1 MAKIIGLPKLSPT
14 MDEGVLVAWIKKE
27 GDSLEVDELIAEVE
41 TDKATVEFR
50 SFDRGVLLKILA
62 PEGSTLKLD
71 EPVAIIGKEG
81 EDISELLKELE
92 SRAGRAS
99 EESAAQAQGETGI
112 RPGSQD
118 NAEGI
123 SGGAASEPSAAIY
136 RGEGG
141 ERVLASPLVRKMA
154 RERSIDLA
162 TVGGSGPRGRI
173 IKRDLEGLDAR
184 ASAPSTSGMR
194 LPPEELK
201 ASPMRKTI
209 ARRLTQAKQE
219 VPHFYLVIDVDAE
232 GLVEARAKINSMLE
246 EDGVKI
252 SYNDLVVKAAALAL
266 RQVPEVNS
274 SFAGDTILRHR
285 VVDMSIAV
293 AIPDGLVTPVLRDAD
308 KLSLQEINRAIGEL
322 AAKARD
328 RKLRPEEMSGG
339 TFSISNLGMFG
350 IDEFSAVIN
359 PPEGAILA
367 VSALRDEA
375 VIRHGMVS
383 PGKKMK
389 LTLSCDHRVIDG
401 AVGAEYM
408 RVLRQLLEEPIRLLA
423 V

>member
-27 GDSLEVDELIAEVE
+27 GDTLEVDELIAEVE

-81 EDISELLKELE
+81 EDISELL
-92 SRAGRAS
+92 
-99 EESAAQAQGETGI
+99 EEVERRKG
-112 RPGSQD
+112 
-118 NAEGI
+118 
-123 SGGAASEPSAAIY
+123 
-136 RGEGG
+136 GG
-141 ERVLASPLVRKMA
+141 EAEASAEKPQEQAPQKDEGASAERGRDEPREERATGGRILASPLVRKLA
-154 RERSIDLA
+154 RERSIDLGS
-162 TVGGSGPRGRI
+162 VDGSGPRGRI
-173 IKRDLEGLDAR
+173 IKRDLEGLEAR
-184 ASAPSTSGMR
+184 GPAPSVSGER
-194 LPPEELK
+194 LPPEEIP

-209 ARRLTQAKQE
+209 ARRLTQSKQE

-232 GLVEARAKINSMLE
+232 GLVDARTKINAMLE
-246 EDGVKI
+246 KDGVKI

-266 RQVPEVNS
+266 RQVPAVNA
-274 SFAGDTILRHR
+274 SFAGDKILRHR
-285 VVDMSIAV
+285 VVDISIAV
-293 AIPDGLVTPVLRDAD
+293 AIDDGLLTPVLRDAD
-308 KLSLQEINRAIGEL
+308 KRSLADINQEISEL

-339 TFSISNLGMFG
+339 TFSISNLGMYG
-350 IDEFSAVIN
+350 INEFSAVIN

-367 VSALRDEA
+367 VSALRDEP

-408 RVLRQLLEEPIRLLA
+408 RVLQGLLEEPIRLLA
-423 V
+423 L

>member
-27 GDSLEVDELIAEVE
+27 GDALEVDELIAEVE

-81 EDISELLKELE
+81 EDISELL
-92 SRAGRAS
+92 
-99 EESAAQAQGETGI
+99 EEVERRKG
-112 RPGSQD
+112 
-118 NAEGI
+118 
-123 SGGAASEPSAAIY
+123 
-136 RGEGG
+136 GG
-141 ERVLASPLVRKMA
+141 EAEASAEKPQEQAPQKDEGASAERGRDEPREERATGGRILASPLVRKLA
-154 RERSIDLA
+154 RERSIDLGS
-162 TVGGSGPRGRI
+162 VDGSGPRGRI
-173 IKRDLEGLDAR
+173 IKRDLEGLEAR
-184 ASAPSTSGMR
+184 GPAPSVSGER
-194 LPPEELK
+194 LPPEEIP

-209 ARRLTQAKQE
+209 ARRLTQSKQE

-232 GLVEARAKINSMLE
+232 GLVDARTKINAMLE
-246 EDGVKI
+246 KDGVKI

-266 RQVPEVNS
+266 RQVPAVNA
-274 SFAGDTILRHR
+274 SFAGDKILRHR
-285 VVDMSIAV
+285 VVDISIAV
-293 AIPDGLVTPVLRDAD
+293 AIEDGLLTPVLRDAD
-308 KLSLQEINRAIGEL
+308 KRSLADINQEISEL

-339 TFSISNLGMFG
+339 TFSISNLGMYG
-350 IDEFSAVIN
+350 INEFSAVIN

-367 VSALRDEA
+367 VSALRDEP

-408 RVLRQLLEEPIRLLA
+408 RVLQGLLEEPIRLLA
-423 V
+423 L

>member
-14 MDEGVLVAWIKKE
+14 MEEGVLVAWIKKE
-27 GDSLEVDELIAEVE
+27 GDRVEVDELVAEVE

-81 EDISELLKELE
+81 EDISELLKEIDARGSAE
-92 SRAGRAS
+92 GARADATA
-99 EESAAQAQGETGI
+99 ESAERLSKAETTPDSKGDGGAVQEED
-112 RPGSQD
+112 GSGD
-118 NAEGI
+118 
-123 SGGAASEPSAAIY
+123 SGGRI
-136 RGEGG
+136 
-141 ERVLASPLVRKMA
+141 LASPLVRRIA
-154 RERSIDLA
+154 RERSIDLS
-162 TVGGSGPRGRI
+162 TVEGTGPRGRI
-173 IKRDLEGLDAR
+173 IKRDLEKIAERGE
-184 ASAPSTSGMR
+184 APRGER
-194 LPPEELK
+194 LPPAEIR
-201 ASPMRKTI
+201 ASSMRKTI
-209 ARRLTQAKQE
+209 ARRLTEAKRE
-219 VPHFYLVIDVDAE
+219 IPHFYLVIDVDAE
-232 GLVEARAKINSMLE
+232 GMVEARTKINEMLASE
-246 EDGVKI
+246 GVKV

-266 RQVPEVNS
+266 RRVSEVNAS
-274 SFAGDTILRHR
+274 YAGDVILRHR
-285 VVDMSIAV
+285 VVDISIAV
-293 AIPDGLVTPVLRDAD
+293 AIPDGLVTPVVRDAD
-308 KLSLQEINRAIGEL
+308 KLSLAEIHRQIAEL
-322 AAKARD
+322 AEKAREK
-328 RKLRPEEMSGG
+328 KLKPEEMSGG
-339 TFSISNLGMFG
+339 TFSVSNLGMYG

-367 VSALRDEA
+367 VSALRDEP

-408 RVLRQLLEEPIRLLA
+408 RVLRELLEEPIRLLA

>member
-27 GDSLEVDELIAEVE
+27 GDTLEVDELIAEVE

-81 EDISELLKELE
+81 EDISELL
-92 SRAGRAS
+92 
-99 EESAAQAQGETGI
+99 EEVERRKG
-112 RPGSQD
+112 
-118 NAEGI
+118 
-123 SGGAASEPSAAIY
+123 
-136 RGEGG
+136 GG
-141 ERVLASPLVRKMA
+141 EAEASAEKPQEQAPQKDEGASAERGRDEPREERATGGRILASPLVRKLA
-154 RERSIDLA
+154 RERSIDLGS
-162 TVGGSGPRGRI
+162 VDGSGPRGRI
-173 IKRDLEGLDAR
+173 IKRDLEGLEAR
-184 ASAPSTSGMR
+184 GPAPSVSGER
-194 LPPEELK
+194 LPPEEIP

-209 ARRLTQAKQE
+209 ARRLTQSKQE

-232 GLVEARAKINSMLE
+232 GLVDARTKINAMLE
-246 EDGVKI
+246 KDGVKI

-266 RQVPEVNS
+266 RQVPAVNA
-274 SFAGDTILRHR
+274 SFAGDKILRHR
-285 VVDMSIAV
+285 VVDISIAV
-293 AIPDGLVTPVLRDAD
+293 AIEDGLLTPVLRDAD
-308 KLSLQEINRAIGEL
+308 KRSLADINREISEL

-339 TFSISNLGMFG
+339 TFSISNLGMYG
-350 IDEFSAVIN
+350 INEFSAVIN

-367 VSALRDEA
+367 VSALRDEP

-408 RVLRQLLEEPIRLLA
+408 RVLQGLLEEPIRLLA
-423 V
+423 L

>member
-27 GDSLEVDELIAEVE
+27 GDTLEVDELIAEVE

-81 EDISELLKELE
+81 EDISELL
-92 SRAGRAS
+92 
-99 EESAAQAQGETGI
+99 EEVERRKG
-112 RPGSQD
+112 
-118 NAEGI
+118 
-123 SGGAASEPSAAIY
+123 
-136 RGEGG
+136 GG
-141 ERVLASPLVRKMA
+141 EAEASAEKPQEQAPQKDEGASAERGRDEPREERATGGRILASPLVRKLA
-154 RERSIDLA
+154 RERSIDLGS
-162 TVGGSGPRGRI
+162 VDGSGPRGRI
-173 IKRDLEGLDAR
+173 IKRDLEGLEAR
-184 ASAPSTSGMR
+184 GPAPSVSGER
-194 LPPEELK
+194 LPPEEIP

-209 ARRLTQAKQE
+209 ARRLTQSKQE

-232 GLVEARAKINSMLE
+232 GLVDARTKINAMLE
-246 EDGVKI
+246 KDGVKI

-266 RQVPEVNS
+266 RQVPAVNA
-274 SFAGDTILRHR
+274 SFAGDKILRHR
-285 VVDMSIAV
+285 VVDISIAV
-293 AIPDGLVTPVLRDAD
+293 AIEDGLLTPVLRDAD
-308 KLSLQEINRAIGEL
+308 KRSLADINQEISEL

-339 TFSISNLGMFG
+339 TFSISNLGMYG
-350 IDEFSAVIN
+350 INEFSAVIN

-367 VSALRDEA
+367 VSALRDEP

-408 RVLRQLLEEPIRLLA
+408 RVLQGLLEEPIRLLA
-423 V
+423 L

>member
-27 GDSLEVDELIAEVE
+27 GDTLEVDELIAEVE

-81 EDISELLKELE
+81 EDISELF
-92 SRAGRAS
+92 
-99 EESAAQAQGETGI
+99 EEVERRKG
-112 RPGSQD
+112 
-118 NAEGI
+118 
-123 SGGAASEPSAAIY
+123 
-136 RGEGG
+136 GG
-141 ERVLASPLVRKMA
+141 EAEASAEKPQEQAPQKDEGASAERGRDEPREERATGGRILASPLVRKLA
-154 RERSIDLA
+154 RERSIDLGS
-162 TVGGSGPRGRI
+162 VDGSGPRGRI
-173 IKRDLEGLDAR
+173 IKRDLEGLEAR
-184 ASAPSTSGMR
+184 GPAPSVSGER
-194 LPPEELK
+194 LPPEEIP

-209 ARRLTQAKQE
+209 ARRLTQSKQE

-232 GLVEARAKINSMLE
+232 GLVDARTKINAMLE

-266 RQVPEVNS
+266 RQVPAVNA
-274 SFAGDTILRHR
+274 SFAGDKILRHR
-285 VVDMSIAV
+285 VVDISIAV
-293 AIPDGLVTPVLRDAD
+293 AIEDGLLTPVLRDAD
-308 KLSLQEINRAIGEL
+308 KRSLADINQEISEL

-339 TFSISNLGMFG
+339 TFSISNLGMYG
-350 IDEFSAVIN
+350 INEFSAVIN

-367 VSALRDEA
+367 VSALRDEP

-408 RVLRQLLEEPIRLLA
+408 RVLRELLEEPIRLLA